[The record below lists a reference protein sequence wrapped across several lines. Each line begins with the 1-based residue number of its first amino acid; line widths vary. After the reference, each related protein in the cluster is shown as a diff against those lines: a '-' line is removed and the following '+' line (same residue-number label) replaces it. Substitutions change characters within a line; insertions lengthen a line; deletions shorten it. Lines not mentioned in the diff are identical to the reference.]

1 LNSVGISA
9 RALPRILFVTGRL
22 AEFALRQVI
31 DELAPRAG
39 FVAEIAVLPISVAAL
54 MTPRWVGRLLE
65 VPAGVDRVILPGHCR
80 GDLAPLLEKSHG
92 VPVEL
97 GPEDLRD
104 LPRYF
109 GQSEQR
115 KEGYGDHDIEIV
127 AEINHAPQ
135 LVIEEIIAQAER
147 FVTDGADVIDLG
159 CDPGG
164 TWKEVGDAVRSL
176 RDRGI
181 RVSIDSFDPEEVS
194 RSVSA
199 GAELVLSVNATNRQ
213 RAADWGVEVVVIPD
227 LSGSLEGLDETI
239 TILDR
244 QGVRFR
250 IDPILEP
257 IGFGFAAS
265 LGRYLEARRRYPQAD
280 MMMGVGNLTELTDVD
295 SAGVNTLLLGFCQEL
310 AIRSVLTTSVIN
322 WARSSVRELDLA
334 RRLTHY
340 AVTRHT
346 LPKHLEPDLIMLRD
360 PKVERFGPDNL
371 LELQRRI
378 RDPNWRIFAEDRQIH
393 ALNNSHYFADPDPF
407 VLFERMG
414 VTDPSHAFYLG
425 YELIKAKTALTLGKN
440 YRQDQALR
448 WGFLTEPEKG
458 RLARREQGRQAE
470 KQNSK
475 AEPAS
480 TLTEPDETGGNDGR
494 AEETQA

>member
-1 LNSVGISA
+1 LNSGGFSPH
-9 RALPRILFVTGRL
+9 ALPRILFVTGRL
-22 AEFALRQVI
+22 AEFALRQVL
-31 DELAPRAG
+31 DEIAPRAG

-54 MTPRWVGRLLE
+54 MTPKWVGRLLE

-97 GPEDLRD
+97 GPEDLRH
-104 LPRYF
+104 LPCYF
-109 GQSEQR
+109 GEADKQ
-115 KEGYGDHDIEIV
+115 KDDYGNHDIEIV
-127 AEINHAPQ
+127 AEINHTPQ
-135 LVIEEIIAQAER
+135 LAIEEIIAQAER
-147 FVTDGADVIDLG
+147 FVIDGADVIDLG

-164 TWKEVGDAVRSL
+164 TWNEVGDAVRSL

-181 RVSIDSFDPEEVS
+181 RVSIDSFNPDEVS
-194 RSVSA
+194 RATSA

-213 RAADWGVEVVVIPD
+213 QAADWGVEVVAIPD
-227 LSGSLEGLDETI
+227 RSGSLEGLEETI
-239 TILDR
+239 TLLDR
-244 QGVRFR
+244 QGVPFR

-265 LGRYLEARRRYPQAD
+265 LERYLEARRRYPNSD

-310 AIRSVLTTSVIN
+310 AIRSVLTTAVIN
-322 WARSSVRELDLA
+322 WARSSVREIDLA
-334 RRLTHY
+334 RRLTNY

-346 LPKHLEPDLIMLRD
+346 LPKHLEPDLVILRD
-360 PKVERFGPDNL
+360 PRIERFGPDNL
-371 LELQRRI
+371 RELQRRI
-378 RDPNWRIFAEDRQIH
+378 RDPNWRIFAEDGRIH
-393 ALNNSHYFADPDPF
+393 ALNNSHYFADTDPF

-425 YELIKAKTALTLGKN
+425 YELMKAKTALTLGKN

-448 WGFLTEPEKG
+448 WGLLTEAEQ
-458 RLARREQGRQAE
+458 RWLARPKHGRRQDEQSSSTE
-470 KQNSK
+470 S
-475 AEPAS
+475 ES
-480 TLTEPDETGGNDGR
+480 TLTKPEETRGNDGPE
-494 AEETQA
+494 EETHA